1 MRADRHFV
9 IGARTRSIRPVG
21 SGISNQKRAIMPIS
35 VSHFGMATPLGL
47 TSRGRG
53 VLLLE
58 DGLGVSDIQ
67 GNGFGTKTPNAGL
80 LDKLQNL
87 SLRSV
92 QGKLPKKKN
101 VSVSF

>member
-9 IGARTRSIRPVG
+9 IGARNRSIRPVG
-21 SGISNQKRAIMPIS
+21 SGISTQKRAILPIS
-35 VSHFGMATPLGL
+35 VSHFGMAKPLGL
-47 TSRGRG
+47 SSRGRG

-67 GNGFGTKTPNAGL
+67 GNGFGVKSPNMGL